1 MPPGE
6 QAPRSTYRPNPHSL
20 RSTNA
25 FGDKHKKTKIIINF
39 GLTKKCFVGLLP
51 LDSWDRLS
59 GEDAWDKAI
68 EELAHRDGLAYAY
81 SCALLAHQ
89 LFKGVFYVFF

>member
-1 MPPGE
+1 VSKLPVLPIDLILTPYGV
-6 QAPRSTYRPNPHSL
+6 QTPSAINI
-20 RSTNA
+20 
-25 FGDKHKKTKIIINF
+25 KTKIIFNF

-59 GEDAWDKAI
+59 GEDAWDKAT